1 MPNVLAPR
9 ALSLSRAAYL
19 LMAVWV
25 PAFAAC
31 RSQSAASTGRTRAYR
46 NVTGGM
52 EPTLR
57 IGQTVEVSLFD
68 DSANAAASVRH
79 GDLVLYAWPVDTS
92 KHFIKRLVGLPGD
105 TLAMHGGLLHRN
117 GQPVTESYVI
127 HDDTVAAA
135 PLPELEWSRRFS
147 IAGHDLP
154 TLSRNAWGP
163 LVVPAGRYFVLGDN
177 RDHSLDSR
185 YWGFVS
191 AGQLVGRLT
200 KD

>member
-1 MPNVLAPR
+1 MCV
-9 ALSLSRAAYL
+9 SLSRAAYL
-19 LMAVWV
+19 LLAVGI

-31 RSQSAASTGRTRAYR
+31 GKPQSAAASGRTRAYR
-46 NVTGGM
+46 NVTGVM

-57 IGQTVEVSLFD
+57 IGQTVEVTLFD
-68 DSANAAASVRH
+68 DSANAAATVRH
-79 GDLVLYAWPVDTS
+79 ADLVLYAWPVDTS

-163 LVVPAGRYFVLGDN
+163 RTLAARVERDGAHVVHGVEALPLLAQRVIL
-177 RDHSLDSR
+177 
-185 YWGFVS
+185 
-191 AGQLVGRLT
+191 RLQSV
-200 KD
+200 DLP